1 MDFELWNYPHVDTLI
16 SIDNP
21 EAISEPIE
29 QHNLPPEPEPEPEPS
44 PEIIAEEQARLAHAQ
59 RLEEHLDVLRKIS
72 ETISTQVNH
81 VNETFL
87 TNITRLVK
95 KVTES
100 VILKE
105 ISLDNERLKHMVEQ
119 AFPQIQRDGEPCT
132 IQLAPEHHAYFSTHV
147 AMLPDVVI
155 KSDPTLGLGDF
166 RIKTTYSELESILE
180 HRLNEIFEL

>member
-16 SIDNP
+16 TIDNP

-29 QHNLPPEPEPEPEPS
+29 QRQPEPEPEPEPS
-44 PEIIAEEQARLAHAQ
+44 PEIIAEEQARLAHVQ

-72 ETISTQVNH
+72 ETISTQINH
-81 VNETFL
+81 VNETL
-87 TNITRLVK
+87 ITNITNLVK
-95 KVTES
+95 KITES

-105 ISLDNERLKHMVEQ
+105 ISLDRERLKYMIEH
-119 AFPQIQRDGEPCT
+119 AFSQIQRDGEPCT
-132 IQLAPEHHAYFSTHV
+132 IQIAPEHHDYFSTHA
-147 AMLPDVVI
+147 AMPPDIII
-155 KSDPTLGLGDF
+155 KSDDTLKLGDF